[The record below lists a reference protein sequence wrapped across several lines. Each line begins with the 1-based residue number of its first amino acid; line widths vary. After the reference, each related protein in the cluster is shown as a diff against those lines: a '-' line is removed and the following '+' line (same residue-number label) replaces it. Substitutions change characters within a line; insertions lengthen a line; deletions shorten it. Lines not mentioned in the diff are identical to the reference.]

1 MYRELALLTY
11 TKNTVEPKFKTS
23 FIPKQSLESSVA
35 PQKSQRR
42 GVGLGIGSFISLIV
56 FLAAVGLSAGLF
68 LYERYL
74 TESIVT
80 KKDTLERARDAFQP
94 ALIRELTRLD
104 TRIQAAKEILEK
116 HVAPSAIFGI
126 LEQVTL
132 ESVRYDSF
140 DYSSND
146 GFPTVSMAGVATDFE
161 AVALQSDAY
170 GENNFLIE
178 PVVSDLDSEDG
189 SITFAFK
196 AGVEAQ
202 TVSFIKNLAL
212 FEALAGVESSM
223 PAAAGGADFN
233 PNEAL
238 LDENEL
244 NVDDLNI
251 DDFGF

>member
-1 MYRELALLTY
+1 M
-11 TKNTVEPKFKTS
+11 EPKFKTS
-23 FIPKQSLESSVA
+23 FIPKQSLESAVA
-35 PQKSQRR
+35 PQRAPRKR
-42 GVGLGIGSFISLIV
+42 VGLGLGSFISLIV

-74 TESIVT
+74 TESIAT

-104 TRIQAAKEILEK
+104 TRIQAAKEILEM

-140 DYSSND
+140 DYSND
-146 GFPTVSMAGVATDFE
+146 NGFPTISMAGVATNFE

-178 PVVSDLDSEDG
+178 PVVSDLDSDQG
-189 SITFAFK
+189 TITFAFK
-196 AGVEAQ
+196 ASLEPQ

-212 FEALAGVESSM
+212 FESLAGVESSM
-223 PAAAGGADFN
+223 PASASDATFN
-233 PNEAL
+233 PDDAL
-238 LDENEL
+238 LDTGDV

>member
-1 MYRELALLTY
+1 M
-11 TKNTVEPKFKTS
+11 EPKFKTS

-35 PQKSQRR
+35 PQRAPRKR
-42 GVGLGIGSFISLIV
+42 VGLGLGSFISLIV

-74 TESIVT
+74 TESIAT

-104 TRIQAAKEILEK
+104 TRIQAAKEILEL

-140 DYSSND
+140 DYSND
-146 GFPTVSMAGVATDFE
+146 NGFPTISMAGVATDFE

-178 PVVSDLDSEDG
+178 PVVSDLDSDEG
-189 SITFAFK
+189 TITFAFK
-196 AGVEAQ
+196 ASVEPQ

-212 FEALAGVESSM
+212 FEALAGVESSL
-223 PAAAGGADFN
+223 PASAADATFN
-233 PNEAL
+233 PDDAL
-238 LDENEL
+238 LNTDDV

>member
-1 MYRELALLTY
+1 
-11 TKNTVEPKFKTS
+11 VEPKFKTS

-35 PQKSQRR
+35 PQRAPRKR
-42 GVGLGIGSFISLIV
+42 VGLGLGSFISLIV

-74 TESIVT
+74 TESIAT
-80 KKDTLERARDAFQP
+80 KKDTRDAFQP

-104 TRIQAAKEILEK
+104 TRIQAAKEILEL

-140 DYSSND
+140 DYSND
-146 GFPTVSMAGVATDFE
+146 NGFPTISMAGVATDFE

-178 PVVSDLDSEDG
+178 PVVSDLDSDEG
-189 SITFAFK
+189 TITFAFK
-196 AGVEAQ
+196 ASVEPQ

-212 FEALAGVESSM
+212 FEALAGVESSL
-223 PAAAGGADFN
+223 PASAADATFN
-233 PNEAL
+233 PDDAL
-238 LDENEL
+238 LNTDDV